1 MRKIKMKTPHGYFLS
16 QVRAGEK
23 RKKMICTE
31 RKKNMQT
38 HIHPIAEIE
47 RQRKSE
53 QEIERQRKSKQEI
66 ELEIIIIK
74 KRVKMT
80 ARYGI

>member
-16 QVRAGEK
+16 QVRTGEK
-23 RKKMICTE
+23 RKIMVCTE

-38 HIHPIAEIE
+38 HIHPNAEIE

-53 QEIERQRKSKQEI
+53 QEI

>member
-1 MRKIKMKTPHGYFLS
+1 MRKIKMKTPHGYFKSSSLE
-16 QVRAGEK
+16 R
-23 RKKMICTE
+23 RKKMVYTE

-38 HIHPIAEIE
+38 HIHPNAEIE

-53 QEIERQRKSKQEI
+53 QEIE
-66 ELEIIIIK
+66 LEIMKK